1 MTQSIS
7 GSEALSV
14 MYQALN
20 GLSARQRAQADN
32 IANINTPGYKAEKVD
47 FESALK
53 NAVASMDTGTS
64 LVDRVSKLSPN
75 VTKSTAEGGVNGNNV
90 NLDQETVESQ
100 DTALRYRLLLDG
112 IGRQFSGLRN
122 VIREGR

>member
-1 MTQSIS
+1 
-7 GSEALSV
+7 